1 MEKGTS
7 TILYIKETRGL
18 MTLIICAWV
27 MLTLLTHERRE
38 YTCHVY
44 DDSPSCAVTLLT
56 VT

>member
-1 MEKGTS
+1 MKDGTP
-7 TILYIKETRGL
+7 TILCIKETRRL
-18 MTLIICAWV
+18 MTLITRAWV

-38 YTCHVY
+38 YTCHVC

>member
-27 MLTLLTHERRE
+27 MLTLLTHKRRE